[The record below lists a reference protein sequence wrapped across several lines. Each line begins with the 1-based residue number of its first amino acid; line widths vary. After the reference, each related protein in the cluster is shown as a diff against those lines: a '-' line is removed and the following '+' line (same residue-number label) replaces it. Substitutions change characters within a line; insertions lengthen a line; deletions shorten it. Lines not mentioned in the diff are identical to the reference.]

1 MLSRQ
6 RKDLTTKIKEN
17 LKNLQKIVLN
27 TLNWQP
33 RKDIRVTIGNLEF
46 RDMGG
51 TSIKFISFSFSTSLA
66 KDTDSN
72 WNAIPNWRYP

>member
-51 TSIKFISFSFSTSLA
+51 PASSSFPFPFPL
-66 KDTDSN
+66 
-72 WNAIPNWRYP
+72 P